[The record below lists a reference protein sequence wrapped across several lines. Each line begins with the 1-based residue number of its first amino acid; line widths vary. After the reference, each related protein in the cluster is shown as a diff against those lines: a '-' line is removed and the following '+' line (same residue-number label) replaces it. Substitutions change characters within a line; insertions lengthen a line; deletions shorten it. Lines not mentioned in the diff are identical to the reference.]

1 MKLPLR
7 LAALC
12 CLAFACVSAANA
24 QPTIRVAVYR
34 GAAGCDDCSETA
46 KEAIEALS
54 PQYKVDIIGPK
65 EAQDV
70 TPATLRGYA
79 IYVQP
84 GGGQDIPAALQAM
97 GERRIAAIRDF
108 VAQGGGYLGLCMG
121 AYLADDTNMGLIGD
135 DLDGEVGRPG
145 FPVTTIDEEAV
156 AVRWKGRPDSVF
168 FQDGP
173 YFPKSTQ
180 GGFRALA
187 TYANGDVAAAR
198 YSFGRGTV
206 VLSGPHPEAD
216 RSWFEQAEIP
226 LDKMPRTPV
235 LQALFDEFALPAS
248 QP

>member
-108 VAQGGGYLGLCMG
+108 VA
-121 AYLADDTNMGLIGD
+121 
-135 DLDGEVGRPG
+135 
-145 FPVTTIDEEAV
+145 
-156 AVRWKGRPDSVF
+156 
-168 FQDGP
+168 
-173 YFPKSTQ
+173 
-180 GGFRALA
+180 
-187 TYANGDVAAAR
+187 
-198 YSFGRGTV
+198 
-206 VLSGPHPEAD
+206 
-216 RSWFEQAEIP
+216 
-226 LDKMPRTPV
+226 
-235 LQALFDEFALPAS
+235 
-248 QP
+248 